1 MSSTK
6 TKKAAMALAPII
18 SAALIGASFQL
29 VFYPQVVLGV
39 LLLGL
44 GTAMKLY
51 SAWVGI
57 ALLLILVPLVLGL
70 LLLLHTRLQ
79 RGLPHAVV
87 TLVSR
92 LAPKVF
98 GIVKT
103 IPPSVIITA
112 AFALPAIGQVNAS
125 FSMVR
130 MLVKVGAE
138 SSVYTISFFSLASAT
153 LTLLVQVFGVLNSAY
168 MTPGKISFVLNSL
181 WILKS
186 LIVDGN
192 TRPGGQSVFP
202 FLTTM
207 VLGWSSLILSSLPDK
222 AVLNASQA
230 AMKAA
235 MVSAAVASSGVAVV
249 AVVNSRATT
258 TAEVEDIVNTMDQQ
272 DGEQGVSEA
281 QKSEFLQRLVE
292 WISNQLRELG
302 GGKLAKLQLD
312 FDQAANQ
319 VKLTATEASN
329 KVKDQVLETS
339 DLVFAKINSELE
351 TAPDATAA
359 IVVIVEEEEEGNG
372 VEQAPVPV
380 AMLQAI
386 NPPVPVA
393 IAIAIIRAVPTL
405 IVFVLVECIGLYH
418 VVVKQS
424 PVKEVFF
431 PVTLLPFVIAE
442 LFGLAKRVGVK
453 RGMKQLYRLGVNG
466 ADTDGM
472 SVLLW
477 QSPKLLAIW
486 NQFKL
491 ADSRIGEMLFA
502 SSPSPKSLLF
512 PSEEYIGEAP
522 NPDRGVWIKLIGS
535 IVIDAIGVSTFALP
549 GVGETFDVIWAPIS
563 GFIIQQVYGSPGFAF
578 LGFAEEILPFTD
590 VLPTAT
596 IAWVWLFASEIPVW
610 VIRVVRAAKSHKHKS
625 Q

>member
-1 MSSTK
+1 
-6 TKKAAMALAPII
+6 MALAPII

-57 ALLLILVPLVLGL
+57 ALLLVLVPLVLGL

-98 GIVKT
+98 GVVKT

-186 LIVDGN
+186 LVIDGN

-230 AMKAA
+230 AMRAA
-235 MVSAAVASSGVAVV
+235 MVSAAVASGGVAVV
-249 AVVNSRATT
+249 AVVNSRANPNTGGG
-258 TAEVEDIVNTMDQQ
+258 EVEAIVNTMDQHA
-272 DGEQGVSEA
+272 DEDDNTTAGGSEA
-281 QKSEFLQRLVE
+281 QKSEFLQRLIE

-302 GGKLAKLQLD
+302 GGKLAKLQSD

-351 TAPDATAA
+351 AAPSSDAAA
-359 IVVIVEEEEEGNG
+359 VVVVVVEEEEG
-372 VEQAPVPV
+372 ADPASVPV

-393 IAIAIIRAVPTL
+393 VAIAVIRAVPTL
-405 IVFVLVECIGLYH
+405 IVFLLVECIGLYH
-418 VVVKQS
+418 VLVKQA

-442 LFGLAKRVGVK
+442 LFGLARRVGVK
-453 RGMKQLYRLGVNG
+453 RGAKQLYRLGVNG

-491 ADSRIGEMLFA
+491 ADSRIGEMIFS
-502 SSPSPKSLLF
+502 SSPSPSSLFF
-512 PSEEYIGEAP
+512 PSEEYIGQAP
-522 NPDRGVWIKLIGS
+522 NPDRNVWIKLVGS

-549 GVGETFDVIWAPIS
+549 GVGETFDVIWAPVS

-610 VIRVVRAAKSHKHKS
+610 VIRVVRAAKAHKPKA